1 MWTTRR
7 VGVAGENYF
16 GSDEMNP
23 VIGLDVSKGESHA
36 QAFAD
41 RGKPYGKTFRFKHD
55 LEGFASFL
63 RYVQDLESFTG
74 KRPAVVLEATG
85 HYHSSVV
92 QFLDEYEYLYI
103 IINPLLSHQAK
114 KTNLRKV
121 KTDAADAYQLG
132 ELFYKEELEP
142 YKKRGQYLMNL
153 RYLTRQHESL
163 TSMYVQTK
171 LQFQAVLDQV
181 FPEYHGVFGDLY
193 SKVSLRFL
201 ALYPTSQAVLVMS
214 EKDVT
219 ANIQRLAGHI
229 NPSCWSLESA
239 QKLMAAAERNPF
251 KETAFPSHLISL
263 ELLINLLL
271 QYQEH
276 LAKLDKS
283 IEALA
288 EELME
293 FDLIQS
299 IPGIGTKIA
308 ATILAEIGE
317 IDRFDHAK
325 KLVAFAG
332 IDPSVFSSGKFTAT
346 QNPITKHGSRRLR
359 TTLYQ
364 AVRCGLRS
372 SRNKKLR
379 AYYDKK
385 RAEGKL
391 FKVAVIACA
400 NKLIHWIYAILTKK
414 ETFRLD

>member
-1 MWTTRR
+1 
-7 VGVAGENYF
+7 
-16 GSDEMNP
+16 MNP

-41 RGKPYGKTFRFKHD
+41 RGMPYGKTFLFKHNV
-55 LEGFASFL
+55 EGLASFL
-63 RYVQDLESFTG
+63 RFAQDIESFTG

-92 QFLDEYEYLYI
+92 QFMDENQYLYI
-103 IINPLLSHQAK
+103 VINPLLSHQAK
-114 KTNLRKV
+114 KANLRKV

-132 ELFYKEELEP
+132 EMFYKEELEP

-163 TSMYVQTK
+163 TDMYVQVK
-171 LQFQAVLDQV
+171 LQFQAVMDQV

-201 ALYPTSQAVLVMS
+201 ALYPTSQAVLAMS
-214 EKDVT
+214 EKVVT
-219 ANIQRLAGHI
+219 ANIQSLAGHV
-229 NPSCWSLESA
+229 NPTRWSQESA

-263 ELLINLLL
+263 ELLIHLLL

-293 FDLIQS
+293 YDLIQS

-325 KLVAFAG
+325 KLIAFAG
-332 IDPSVFSSGKFTAT
+332 IDPSVFSSGRFTAT
-346 QNPITKHGSRRLR
+346 QNSITKRGSRRLR
-359 TTLYQ
+359 TALYQ

-372 SRNKKLR
+372 SRNKKLG

>member
-1 MWTTRR
+1 
-7 VGVAGENYF
+7 
-16 GSDEMNP
+16 
-23 VIGLDVSKGESHA
+23 
-36 QAFAD
+36 
-41 RGKPYGKTFRFKHD
+41 
-55 LEGFASFL
+55 
-63 RYVQDLESFTG
+63 
-74 KRPAVVLEATG
+74 
-85 HYHSSVV
+85 
-92 QFLDEYEYLYI
+92 
-103 IINPLLSHQAK
+103 
-114 KTNLRKV
+114 
-121 KTDAADAYQLG
+121 
-132 ELFYKEELEP
+132 
-142 YKKRGQYLMNL
+142 
-153 RYLTRQHESL
+153 
-163 TSMYVQTK
+163 MYVQTK

-201 ALYPTSQAVLVMS
+201 ALCPTSQSVLAMS
-214 EKDVT
+214 PEDVT
-219 ANIQRLAGHI
+219 ANIQRLVGHV
-229 NPSCWSLESA
+229 NSNRWSTERA
-239 QKLMAAAERNPF
+239 QTLMAAAERNPF

-283 IEALA
+283 IDALA
-288 EELME
+288 EDLLEY
-293 FDLIQS
+293 DLIQS
-299 IPGIGTKIA
+299 IPGIGSKIA

-346 QNPITKHGSRRLR
+346 RNRITKRGSKRLR
-359 TTLYQ
+359 TALYQ

-379 AYYDKK
+379 AYYDQK
-385 RAEGKL
+385 REEGKL

-400 NKLIHWIYAILTKK
+400 NKLIHWIYAILSKK